1 MWSGATFNV
10 PLNFF
15 EFNTRSPLIVLFSC
29 PTKGGLGNSCSL
41 SMISSA
47 VLPFF
52 SLKDWTITIG
62 SFSLIVYSINYHE
75 FFFVLKSTIGWLI
88 VFTFLLAF

>member
-1 MWSGATFNV
+1 
-10 PLNFF
+10 
-15 EFNTRSPLIVLFSC
+15 
-29 PTKGGLGNSCSL
+29 
-41 SMISSA
+41 MISSA

-88 VFTFLLAF
+88 VFTFLLAFQNKVKLMEIIRETIRI